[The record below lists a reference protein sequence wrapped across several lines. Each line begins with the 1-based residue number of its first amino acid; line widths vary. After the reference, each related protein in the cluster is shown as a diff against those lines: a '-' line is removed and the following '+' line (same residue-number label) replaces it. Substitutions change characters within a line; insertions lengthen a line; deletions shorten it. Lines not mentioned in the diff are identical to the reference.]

1 MEGKTIVVTGG
12 LGFIG
17 SHIVDELVD
26 NNTIIVIDNL
36 SSGKIENLANP
47 NHENLT
53 LIKGDLNDLDL
64 DDILKGVDYV
74 FHLAALASV
83 PESVEKPLFS
93 NSNNLDTT
101 LKLLVA
107 CKDNDV
113 KKIVFSSS
121 AAIYG
126 DNPNIPLKES
136 EPYIPLSPY
145 ASQKASCEL
154 YIKTFTESYGLNGVA
169 LRYFNVFGPKQNI
182 HSSYAAVI
190 PNFINTLLNDKQP
203 VIYGDGNQTR
213 DFIYV
218 EDIVR
223 ANILACESDY
233 NGVVNI
239 ASGNGLSVNELYNII
254 CDVLDTDIKPKYLDA
269 RIGDIKH
276 SIADVSNQ
284 KNINF
289 KVDSKQFKNQLKK
302 TIQWFRDNPQ

>member
-26 NNTIIVIDNL
+26 KNKIIVIDNL
-36 SSGKIENLANP
+36 SAGKIENLVSP
-47 NHENLT
+47 HHENLT
-53 LIKGDLNDLDL
+53 IVEGDLNDLDL
-64 DDILKGVDYV
+64 ADILKGVDYV

-93 NSNNLDTT
+93 NTNNLDST
-101 LKLLVA
+101 LKLLIA
-107 CKDNDV
+107 SRDNNV
-113 KKIVFSSS
+113 KKIVLSSS

-126 DNPNIPLKES
+126 DNPNTPLKES

-145 ASQKASCEL
+145 AAQKASSEL

-190 PNFINTLLNDKQP
+190 PNFIHALLNNKRP
-203 VIYGDGNQTR
+203 IIYGDGEQTR

-239 ASGNGLSVNELYNII
+239 ASGKGLSVNELYNII
-254 CDVLDTDIKPKYLDA
+254 CEVLNSDVKPEYREERL
-269 RIGDIKH
+269 GDIKH

-289 KVDSKQFKNQLKK
+289 SVDSNQFRNQLKK

>member
-190 PNFINTLLNDKQP
+190 PNFINALLNDKQP

-223 ANILACESDY
+223 ANILACESNY

>member
-64 DDILKGVDYV
+64 DEILKGVDYV

-190 PNFINTLLNDKQP
+190 PNFINALLNDKQP
-203 VIYGDGNQTR
+203 FIYGDGNQTR

>member
-107 CKDNDV
+107 CKDNNV

-136 EPYIPLSPY
+136 EHYIPLSPY

-190 PNFINTLLNDKQP
+190 PNFINTLLNNKQP